1 MKKKRVTIYGIIAL
15 IMFVIIVF
23 FAIKKTE
30 EKISFFFAEGQE
42 TVEYEGIFYPLSFN
56 EIRQNI
62 KLNIRKVKEFKDGTL
77 WALELGQ
84 LDVSDPEDEI
94 SMGRQELG
102 YYYVTGDRIYQKRL
116 RDMSSESDKKVT
128 YMIQEAPQEFYEG
141 CTLVCNEEGTENI
154 ADEQGWHEYVEVD
167 GEKRIFHRYNDYTSG
182 TKEYGKIV
190 WERGKG
196 ITYYLSGAGSR
207 LMEVEIG
214 IDLYKNKQD
223 EISD

>member
-1 MKKKRVTIYGIIAL
+1 MRKRKWLICCVLVFIMVAPIAL
-15 IMFVIIVF
+15 L
-23 FAIKKTE
+23 AIRRSNSKN
-30 EKISFFFAEGQE
+30 SFFFAEGQE

-56 EIRQNI
+56 EIKQNI
-62 KLNIRKVKEFKDGTL
+62 KLNIRKVKEFKGGTL
-77 WALELGQ
+77 WALELDQ

-102 YYYVTGDRIYQKRL
+102 YYYVTGDRIYQR
-116 RDMSSESDKKVT
+116 RFRNMSTKGDKDIIC
-128 YMIQEAPQEFYEG
+128 MIQEAPQEFYEEWI
-141 CTLVCNEEGTENI
+141 LVCNEEGTENI

-214 IDLYKNKQD
+214 IDLYKNKRD
-223 EISD
+223 EIS